1 MNVGSRFDVNNTIN
15 MSSAYPGGRA
25 SGYAPPSANRFR
37 TRNNSVGELGAVN
50 QDGAFARGNAPGPA
64 VSPGVFGA
72 NNNMAGTPGGGQ
84 MMPMN
89 GAANGAMFLGQPV
102 KWWFGFLIVFV
113 LFVWVSRRYNGGE
126 KFTNIKMSVYNGVFL
141 TVFIVLMLNLLKV
154 FAARFPVP
162 GLAPLI
168 LAA

>member
-37 TRNNSVGELGAVN
+37 VRNNSAGELGAVN
-50 QDGAFARGNAPGPA
+50 QDGAMARGPAGPA

-72 NNNMAGTPGGGQ
+72 NNNMAGTPMQG
-84 MMPMN
+84 MTTN
-89 GAANGAMFLGQPV
+89 GDGREFFGQPV
-102 KWWFGFLIVFV
+102 KWWFAFLIVFA
-113 LFVWVSRRYNGGE
+113 LFVWASRRFNGGE
-126 KFTNIKMSVYNGVFL
+126 KFTNIKMSVYNGIFL
-141 TVFIVLMLNLLKV
+141 TVFIVLILNLLKV
-154 FAARFPVP
+154 FAARFPIP